1 MQIKKYLKVFGFIF
15 IPFFLLNVS
24 FLKLNKNKDPRISL
38 GNHLTEIA
46 EYTKNKYGFTCIGTS
61 VAFPEKIFKSAGL
74 SFMVCHQISKN
85 ELYKILYDISTKLL
99 IEINSDEKL
108 HKYMTN
114 FPFEL
119 ENISI
124 IVFFQES
131 PGKLFYHPN
140 LDVASLSYGTYNFST
155 VKPENENCYESEI
168 HEKFD
173 VNLIK

>member
-1 MQIKKYLKVFGFIF
+1 MNILKFLIIFSAFIVF
-15 IPFFLLNVS
+15 VS
-24 FLKLNKNKDPRISL
+24 FLKVEESDDPRIAL
-38 GNHLTEIA
+38 GKHLEEISNYA
-46 EYTKNKYGFTCIGTS
+46 KYKYKFIHIGTS
-61 VAFPEKIFKSAGL
+61 VSFPSNSFKSAGL
-74 SFMVCHQISKN
+74 SFMVYHQISKN

-155 VKPENENCYESEI
+155 VKSENENCYESEI

-173 VNLIK
+173 INLIK

>member
-1 MQIKKYLKVFGFIF
+1 MGTSIHAVVHKSDISGLMAIELVFVNLIKTSALLH
-15 IPFFLLNVS
+15 FFLITVS
-24 FLKLNKNKDPRISL
+24 
-38 GNHLTEIA
+38 IA
-46 EYTKNKYGFTCIGTS
+46 QHTKTFKYGFTCIGTS
-61 VAFPEKIFKSAGL
+61 IAFPEKKFKSAGL
-74 SFMVCHQISKN
+74 SFMVYHQISKN

-140 LDVASLSYGTYNFST
+140 LDLASLAYGTYNFST
-155 VKPENENCYESEI
+155 VNPENENCYESEI